1 MEGGLVMKS
10 KVTKHD
16 VKAWLKV
23 FNDNVKQNNKDLK
36 ENYITLDDY
45 LVSIRD
51 NADFIVKKFQELLDW
66 QE

>member
-1 MEGGLVMKS
+1 MKS